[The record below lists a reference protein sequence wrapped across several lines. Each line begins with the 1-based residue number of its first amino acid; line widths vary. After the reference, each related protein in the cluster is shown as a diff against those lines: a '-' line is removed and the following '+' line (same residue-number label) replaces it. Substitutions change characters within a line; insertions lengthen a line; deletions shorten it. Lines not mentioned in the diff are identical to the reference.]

1 MRLAEEEEI
10 EEMERLEESKE
21 VEVEL
26 LHQDSRWESSKTSN
40 RREKNTTS
48 LAGKYGR
55 VQNKDR
61 KHRAPKILKYGLLVG
76 WGDEDRGAKKLSL
89 ETTSKLL
96 EEDQGSR
103 LLGEHVE
110 TRIPSRG
117 PLTAKYDVDYHEIPA
132 PPCEEKCKEGF
143 TKVNED
149 DIRCNHRTCND
160 FLNSYQCIR
169 HF

>member
-61 KHRAPKILKYGLLVG
+61 KHRAPKILK
-76 WGDEDRGAKKLSL
+76 
-89 ETTSKLL
+89 
-96 EEDQGSR
+96 
-103 LLGEHVE
+103 
-110 TRIPSRG
+110 
-117 PLTAKYDVDYHEIPA
+117 
-132 PPCEEKCKEGF
+132 
-143 TKVNED
+143 
-149 DIRCNHRTCND
+149 
-160 FLNSYQCIR
+160 
-169 HF
+169 

>member
-1 MRLAEEEEI
+1 MRLVEEEEI

-103 LLGEHVE
+103 LLGEQIERVNLE
-110 TRIPSRG
+110 PC
-117 PLTAKYDVDYHEIPA
+117 AKSISLEHT
-132 PPCEEKCKEGF
+132 PPILGECPDKE
-143 TKVNED
+143 
-149 DIRCNHRTCND
+149 RRS
-160 FLNSYQCIR
+160 LLL
-169 HF
+169 